1 MFFKEEEEAQSA
13 VSKIKNYSYSIKA
26 IDERN
31 ISRKPKA
38 PFNTSMLQQ
47 TANSQINFSA
57 SQTMTVAQG
66 LYMGVDIGLE
76 TIALITYM
84 RTDSISL
91 SNDTLSILRD
101 KIKSEYGEE
110 YVPKDPII
118 YKTKKK
124 NAQEAHEAIRPTDIN
139 IHPESIKDSLTE
151 EQLSLIH
158 I

>member
-1 MFFKEEEEAQSA
+1 MFFKEEDQAQLA
-13 VSKIKNYSYSIKA
+13 ITKIENQSYSIKA

-31 ISRKPKA
+31 VSRKPKA

-76 TIALITYM
+76 TVALITYM

-91 SNDTLSILRD
+91 SDDSISILRD
-101 KIKSEYGEE
+101 KIKSEYGEQ
-110 YVPKDPII
+110 YIPKDPII

-124 NAQEAHEAIRPTDIN
+124 VL
-139 IHPESIKDSLTE
+139 KKLMK
-151 EQLSLIH
+151 L
-158 I
+158 